1 MDAPTL
7 LSNSQLPEQ
16 SRPPIFTGPRQAL
29 FDALHESDPKSADFY
44 WGALLALVDRQNPE
58 RLFQAAHSIRE
69 LLEKAPVLAGGL
81 VAPSQRL
88 NDKLTPLRAKFQKL
102 APHLQE
108 DGTWAENSEKK
119 VAAGPA
125 RTPERRSLDGCEFQT
140 TPRRSAYS
148 ASSINRN
155 SGIFLPSDVEDAEI
169 EEFMELKH
177 YFTELAHHRF
187 SPTEEDFNQK
197 LTKAETILLR
207 KLRPEPSADFAA
219 IDALLKGAGR

>member
-7 LSNSQLPEQ
+7 LSNSQPPAQ

-44 WGALLALVDRQNPE
+44 WGALLAIVDRQNPE

-69 LLEKAPVLAGGL
+69 LLEKAPVLAGVL
-81 VAPSQRL
+81 AAPSQRL
-88 NDKLTPLRAKFQKL
+88 NDKLTPLRAKFQRL

-119 VAAGPA
+119 VVAVLQELRSVVHWIDANFRQRKEEVRILLRALTGP
-125 RTPERRSLDGCEFQT
+125 
-140 TPRRSAYS
+140 
-148 ASSINRN
+148 
-155 SGIFLPSDVEDAEI
+155 GIFLPSDVEDAEI
-169 EEFMELKH
+169 EEFMALKN

-197 LTKAETILLR
+197 LTNAETILLR